1 MILLTV
7 ILIICILI
15 FIVIYI
21 VIKNSKHETF
31 YAHELGINRLD
42 AVIFINLDNRKDRKI
57 LIEKELE
64 NMGVKKEKII
74 RFPAIYEKY
83 NGHLGCVKSHIE
95 VLKIIKQSNFKNA
108 LILEDDFKFTLPKQE
123 INKKIDHFLEKFINN
138 WDAIHLSHSY
148 WNKQKQ
154 IDNHI
159 CKINSA
165 MTSSGYIVNNHNNFY
180 DKLLND
186 FQNSEEKLTENL
198 KKWLEKN
205 PNKKKYE
212 DANALNQ
219 HWSKLQKKSQWY
231 IFEPPLGI
239 QRNSYSS
246 IMSPK

>member
-7 ILIICILI
+7 VLIILIILI
-15 FIVIYI
+15 ISI
-21 VIKNSKHETF
+21 VIKNSKYEKF
-31 YAHELGINRLD
+31 YTKVSGINKLD
-42 AVIFINLDNRKDRKI
+42 AIIYINLDKRKDRRK
-57 LIEKELE
+57 LIENELKK
-64 NMGVKKEKII
+64 MDVKKEKII

-108 LILEDDFKFTLPKQE
+108 LILEDDFKFILPKEE
-123 INKKIDHFLEKFINN
+123 INKKIDHFLENFNN
-138 WDAIHLSHSY
+138 KWDAIHLSHSY

-154 IDNHI
+154 IDKHI

-186 FQNSEEKLTENL
+186 FQNSEKKLTENL

-231 IFEPPLGI
+231 IFEPPLGK
-239 QRNSYSS
+239 QGNTYSS
-246 IMSPK
+246 IMTNK